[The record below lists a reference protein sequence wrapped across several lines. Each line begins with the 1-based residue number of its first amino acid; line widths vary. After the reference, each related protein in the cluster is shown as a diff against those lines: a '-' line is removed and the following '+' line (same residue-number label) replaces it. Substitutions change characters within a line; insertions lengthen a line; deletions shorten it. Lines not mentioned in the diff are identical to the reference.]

1 VGAKTTVRLPAEQRA
16 AVDRYAAQH
25 GLTLA
30 EAVRVLLDVALQ
42 AEARHDA

>member
-1 VGAKTTVRLPAEQRA
+1 MRRQI
-16 AVDRYAAQH
+16 DRYAERH

-42 AEARHDA
+42 VEARP